1 MGKKKKGKRRKISSK
16 IFERFRLTVR
26 QAYIVIY
33 ELFTQ
38 WIIHRRKIGILAT
51 LDRTWYAIWKGVC
64 SEVRYAR
71 ETLYLNAIS
80 SRPGW
85 MRALVGTRFIDKITN
100 NDRQTAAFESYI
112 VATRKEDGGGG
123 RGEKKWGNGEN
134 VEKVIYPRR
143 LFASLY
149 FRPIDI
155 GKLFLSSCK
164 RACKERRK
172 GKTRKWG
179 YNKNIYLWRVYPVIF
194 HQ

>member
-1 MGKKKKGKRRKISSK
+1 MEKEDGKKKKGKRRKISSK

-112 VATRKEDGGGG
+112 VATRKEDGGGKG
-123 RGEKKWGNGEN
+123 GKKMR
-134 VEKVIYPRR
+134 KRR
-143 LFASLY
+143 KCRKSY
-149 FRPIDI
+149 
-155 GKLFLSSCK
+155 LSSSFVC
-164 RACKERRK
+164 
-172 GKTRKWG
+172 
-179 YNKNIYLWRVYPVIF
+179 LVIF
-194 HQ
+194 SADRYW